1 MALLLCIMSGCEKE
15 PDISERKAIL
25 TSYVWDNT
33 ESCGTT
39 STETGLYTCI
49 YKPNGMYQTYYKAY
63 VTFSGSWRLVDYF
76 TLSVNNTNADIVELD
91 NDKLTLK
98 VPGSFFGLFDIK
110 CTDKYR
116 SLPVTNITS
125 VGVSGL
131 SKTTATVHGYLRTC
145 DDADVSAEYEIQLRE

>member
-1 MALLLCIMSGCEKE
+1 MRKISIYRFAVAPACWLKNGDSVSFLSPFRIITMALLLCIMSGCEKE

-63 VTFSGSWRLVDYF
+63 VTFSGSWRLVDW
-76 TLSVNNTNADIVELD
+76 E
-91 NDKLTLK
+91 
-98 VPGSFFGLFDIK
+98 
-110 CTDKYR
+110 
-116 SLPVTNITS
+116 
-125 VGVSGL
+125 
-131 SKTTATVHGYLRTC
+131 
-145 DDADVSAEYEIQLRE
+145 